1 MIKRKFRKSIASL
14 AILSTFSLANLN
26 GSAYVGE
33 LAETLQ
39 EKGEEITQGKA
50 ISKEDMEKK

>member
-1 MIKRKFRKSIASL
+1 MLKRKFRKSIATL

-39 EKGEEITQGKA
+39 ENGEEVTQGKVV
-50 ISKEDMEKK
+50 SEEDAKKK